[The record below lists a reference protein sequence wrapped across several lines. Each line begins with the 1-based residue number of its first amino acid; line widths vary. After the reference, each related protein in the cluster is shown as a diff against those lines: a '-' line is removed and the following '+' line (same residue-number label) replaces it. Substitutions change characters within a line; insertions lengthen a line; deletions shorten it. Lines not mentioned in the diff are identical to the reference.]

1 MESRLGKR
9 ELIIDAAIQVFST
22 KGYYNARMEEIASI
36 AGVGKGTIYEYFS
49 SKLQL
54 FQEMLEESVKVY
66 FGEIKFLEKEDLP
79 FAEKLSLL
87 LAGHIQFCKEHKELT
102 RIVFWDTEIIDEEL
116 KEWSNKMRKEKEEYM
131 SDIIESS
138 ITKGDIKPINP
149 RLLTLMIGGLLG
161 SLWAPITLDNWDVDA
176 QDLAKEITELVMSG
190 VGE

>member
-1 MESRLGKR
+1 MESKLGKR

-79 FAEKLSLL
+79 FEEKLSLL

-116 KEWSNKMRKEKEEYM
+116 KEWSNKMRREKEEYM

-138 ITKGDIKPINP
+138 IAKGDIKPINP
-149 RLLTLMIGGLLG
+149 RLLTLMIGGMLG

-176 QDLAKEITELVMSG
+176 QDLAREITELVMSG

>member
-66 FGEIKFLEKEDLP
+66 FGEIKFLEDENIP
-79 FAEKLSLL
+79 FDKKLSLL

-116 KEWSNKMRKEKEEYM
+116 KEWSNKMRREKEEYM

-138 ITKGDIKPINP
+138 IAKGDIKPINP
-149 RLLTLMIGGLLG
+149 RLLTLMISGLLG

-176 QDLAKEITELVMSG
+176 QDLAREITELVMSG

>member
-1 MESRLGKR
+1 MESKLGKR
-9 ELIIDAAIQVFST
+9 ELIIDAAIQVFSS

-66 FGEIKFLEKEDLP
+66 FGEIEFLEKENLP
-79 FAEKLSLL
+79 FEEKLSLL

-116 KEWSNKMRKEKEEYM
+116 KEWSNKMRREKEEYM

-138 ITKGDIKPINP
+138 IAKGDIKPINP
-149 RLLTLMIGGLLG
+149 RLLTLMIGGMLG

-176 QDLAKEITELVMSG
+176 QELAREITELVMSG